1 MGYKAPRNDKGEV
14 DYGVGL
20 DLGNGSVGWVAMD
33 KDYHLIRARGNELI
47 GARLFHPANTA
58 KERRTHRTTRRRY
71 SRRRWRLRMLDSL
84 FASELAKVDLNFLAR
99 RKYSWVHPK
108 DEQNHENWYGS
119 IIFGSKEQD
128 KQFYKDYPTIYHL
141 RKKLM
146 EDTERHDI
154 REIYVAIHHIV
165 KFRGN
170 FLREG
175 DINTEHL
182 FNVNEFIEL
191 IKDIVGSASSIPVSD
206 SSRIKAISDALLDE
220 HSNRRAKIEN
230 TLKEFN
236 PYIVSDKD
244 KKVIR
249 TVITAVVGNN
259 VDFSTIFDLDL
270 SSLDSKDKKK
280 FKFKFSDS
288 NFDEEYED
296 MITLGYLDDDQLS
309 LVNRLHLIYDSVT
322 LRQIL
327 GDSHT
332 LSEAKIK
339 SYNEHHENWELIKK
353 YLCNIN
359 NKKEKYSKAEIYK
372 NYGLLLGWEIDSN
385 GIKHKL
391 KNKNGSGANE
401 YFKKLINSS
410 TKLSEKDK
418 TRLGIAVEN
427 NKLFPIQRYSDN
439 GVIPYQIHLKELHKI
454 IENQKEYYPFL
465 AETFIRKTAEGKIHE
480 ENKIVALLKFRVP
493 YYVGPLVSKEDMEE
507 HSSGNSAYHWMA
519 RNPGRDEAIT
529 PWNFD
534 EVVDKDESGAQ
545 FISRLT
551 GTDTYLF
558 GEPTLPKHSL
568 LYEKYMMLNE
578 LNNIRVRSQFCKRG
592 DFTKRCR
599 LSKEQK
605 DILINK
611 LFKEKKTV
619 TKENAENQLD
629 RSGYIEIFGLSDGKK
644 FTSSLS
650 SYITLKEILGV
661 GVVDDP
667 QNFEILE
674 KIIEIQTVFEDKA
687 SRKRQLALLR
697 NTINFS
703 DDQLDKLVG
712 IHYTGWGRLSKKLLT
727 SKVYSQ
733 DEPIRIRQSMID
745 VMHEKS
751 FNLVEIIHDNKYG
764 FGKWIDRE
772 NLNREV
778 DSPNASKIE
787 AALQGA
793 IMSPKVKRGVTQAIR
808 IVDDITKAIGNPPQ
822 RIFIEMADEVQRS
835 HRIPSRFDKVKDLY
849 DKASLSS
856 EFEQLQSELE
866 SQSNGKQSNKILQ
879 DDRLYLYYIQLGKDM
894 YTGDPINIDAINSEY
909 DIDHIVPQVMT
920 KDDSIDNRVLVSKRE
935 NARKSDSC
943 LYTEGIIDK
952 RKSWWE
958 ELLRDGFMSQKKY
971 DALTRR
977 NEFNDHEKKRFVQ
990 RSLVETRQIMKNVST
1005 ILRTYYGEGIE
1016 VMTLKSSITHDMR
1029 RYLGYSNKSRE
1040 INDYHHAQDA
1050 LCIAAAGQFM
1060 INRQFFSGGKVMD
1073 RTVNAYNI
1081 YLQEYLREA
1090 RRKAAEEEDNVE
1102 SSHLAHKSHR
1112 MNPFGFV
1119 VASMASED
1127 ESRRTNRDTGE
1138 IVWSEEDANYLRRVM
1153 NYKKMLVTRK
1163 HNDNVDRALYK
1174 DTRCKSGDSKKYIPL
1189 DSLKTKTNLY
1199 GGFSEPSTSYTM
1211 LVERDNKAKLVTVT
1225 AMEASLLENSDHAQH
1240 DALIRHILVKNK
1252 LDGAKI
1258 LLKQIPSGQLIEYH
1272 SNKECIPQ
1280 LMMIQSATEFNNAEQ
1295 LWLDRKDY
1303 DDLAILL
1310 SFNNKGGRNNEASV
1324 ERLLIKK
1331 YGKNADLSDKAVELF
1346 KKILLTIDN
1355 RYPYF
1360 GLKLSKNKVEIAK
1373 GKFSSVKFDDI
1384 WDKDKKKIVQIGQ
1397 QLILIY
1403 MLAGLHAGPERSN
1416 LVSIG
1421 LPSEWGR
1428 VRKEAGF
1435 TLSDS
1440 DTFIY
1445 QSPSGIFEQRVTV
1458 KELKEKADKRK

>member
-33 KDYHLIRARGNELI
+33 KDYHLIRARGHELI

-84 FASELAKVDLNFLAR
+84 FDPELGKIDPNFLAR

-165 KFRGN
+165 KYRGH

-175 DINTEHL
+175 EINSENL
-182 FNVNEFIEL
+182 FDPEGFIEL
-191 IKDIVGSASSIPVSD
+191 IKDIVGSVLSIPVSD
-206 SSRIKAISDALLDE
+206 SSKIKAISDALLDE

-249 TVITAVVGNN
+249 AVITAVAGNN

-296 MITLGYLDDDQLS
+296 MIMLGYLDDDQLS

-332 LSEAKIK
+332 LSEAKVK

-359 NKKEKYSKAEIYK
+359 NKKEIYK
-372 NYGLLLGWEIDSN
+372 NYGLLLGWGIDSS

-391 KNKNGSGANE
+391 KNKNDSSANK
-401 YFKKLINSS
+401 YFKKLIDSS

-418 TRLGIAVEN
+418 TRLRIAVEDD
-427 NKLFPIQRYSDN
+427 KLFPVQRYSDN
-439 GVIPYQIHLKELHKI
+439 GVIPYQIHLNELRRI
-454 IENQKEYYPFL
+454 IENQKQYYPFL
-465 AETFIRKTAEGKIHE
+465 AETFIRKTADGKSHE

-493 YYVGPLVSKEDMEE
+493 YYVGPLVSKENMDKY
-507 HSSGNSAYHWMA
+507 HSGNSSYHWMVKFSEET
-519 RNPGRDEAIT
+519 EAIT

-534 EVVDKDESGAQ
+534 TIVDKDTSGRR
-545 FISRLT
+545 FINRLT

-568 LYEKYMMLNE
+568 LYEEYMMLNE
-578 LNNIRVRSQFCKRG
+578 LNNIRVRPQFSKHG
-592 DFTKRCR
+592 DNTKRCR
-599 LSKEQK
+599 LSKKQK
-605 DILINK
+605 DILINE

-661 GVVDDP
+661 GVVDNP

-687 SRKRQLALLR
+687 SRKRQLVLLR
-697 NTINFS
+697 NTLNFS
-703 DDQLDKLVG
+703 DKQLDKLVS
-712 IHYTGWGRLSKKLLT
+712 IHYTGWGRLSKKLLA

-733 DEPIRIRQSMID
+733 NEPIQMRQSMID

-751 FNLVEIIHDNKYG
+751 FNLVEIIHDDKYG
-764 FGKWIDRE
+764 FGEWIDRE

-787 AALQGA
+787 GALQGA

-822 RIFIEMADEVQRS
+822 RIFIEMADEVQKS

-866 SQSNGKQSNKILQ
+866 KQSNGKQNNMILQ
-879 DDRLYLYYIQLGKDM
+879 DDRLYLYCIQLGKDM
-894 YTGDPINIDAINSEY
+894 YTEDPINIDAINSEY

-943 LYTEGIIDK
+943 LYTEGIIDE
-952 RKSWWE
+952 RKSWWDK
-958 ELLRDGFMSQKKY
+958 LLRNGFMSQKKY

-977 NEFNDHEKKRFVQ
+977 NEFNDYEKKRFVQ

-1060 INRQFFSGGKVMD
+1060 INRQFFSGGEVMD

-1081 YLQEYLREA
+1081 YLQEYLRKA
-1090 RRKAAEEEDNVE
+1090 RHKAVEERDDVE
-1102 SSHLAHKSHR
+1102 SNHLAHKSR
-1112 MNPFGFV
+1112 RINPFGFV

-1174 DTRCKSGDSKKYIPL
+1174 DTRCKSGNSKKYIPL
-1189 DSLKTKTNLY
+1189 DSLKRRTDLY

-1211 LVERDNKAKLVTVT
+1211 LVERDNKAKLVTVI
-1225 AMEASLLENSDHAQH
+1225 AMEASLLENSDHTQH
-1240 DALIRHILVKNK
+1240 DALIRRILVKNK
-1252 LDGAKI
+1252 LEGAKI

-1280 LMMIQSATEFNNAEQ
+1280 LMVIQSATEFNNAEQ

-1303 DDLAILL
+1303 DNLAILL
-1310 SFNNKGGRNNEASV
+1310 SFNNKGKRNNEASV

-1331 YGKNADLSDKAVELF
+1331 YGENADLSDKTIELF

-1355 RYPYF
+1355 RYPYL
-1360 GLKLSKNKVEIAK
+1360 GLKLSKNKVEKAK
-1373 GKFSSVKFDDI
+1373 RKFSSVKFDDI
-1384 WDKDKKKIVQIGQ
+1384 WGKGKDGNKDEIVQIGQ
-1397 QLILIY
+1397 QSILIR
-1403 MLAGLHAGPERSN
+1403 MLVGLHAGPERSN

-1421 LPSEWGR
+1421 LPNEWGR
-1428 VRKEAGF
+1428 VRKQAGF